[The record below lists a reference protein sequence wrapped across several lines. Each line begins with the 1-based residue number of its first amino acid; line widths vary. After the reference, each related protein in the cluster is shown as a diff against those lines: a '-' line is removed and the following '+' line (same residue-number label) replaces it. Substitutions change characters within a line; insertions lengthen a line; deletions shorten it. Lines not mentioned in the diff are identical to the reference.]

1 MYSTFFLFYFLNKN
15 WHENSE
21 QPPTT
26 LARLAMVS
34 LLQQAIGKIFKRT
47 RRELEKSTDGG
58 VGGVSVSLVGREKE
72 RKNKPANIHTM
83 RLLKSVFIH
92 ARHDAVGT
100 IFALH
105 KKLFSMSIKGS
116 GDEGRLHESLCT
128 CVSDMSQL
136 YS

>member
-1 MYSTFFLFYFLNKN
+1 MGEINR
-15 WHENSE
+15 W
-21 QPPTT
+21 
-26 LARLAMVS
+26 
-34 LLQQAIGKIFKRT
+34 GC
-47 RRELEKSTDGG
+47 RR
-58 VGGVSVSLVGREKE
+58 SVSLFCWERGREKE

-83 RLLKSVFIH
+83 CLSKSVFIH

-116 GDEGRLHESLCT
+116 GDEGRLHESLCA